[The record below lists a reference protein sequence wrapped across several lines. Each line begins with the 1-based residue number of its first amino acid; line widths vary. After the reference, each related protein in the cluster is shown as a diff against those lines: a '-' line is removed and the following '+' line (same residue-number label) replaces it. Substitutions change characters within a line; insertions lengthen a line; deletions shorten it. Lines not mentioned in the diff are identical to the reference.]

1 MSQGKRPF
9 ARPDGSGQEQGKGF
23 GKDMMVKPREGKF
36 GAQSR
41 NTARSSATLASALA
55 IAAALAWSPAK
66 ALDGK
71 IDIKPL
77 HVGASL
83 YFGQMFNINDSL
95 QDVQNFNSTVT
106 LPYTSLWM
114 LQEASVNERLHFNLG
129 IAGTFWYPFPE
140 DNNAGWTSY
149 RTGGVA
155 IAQANGYYL
164 FGDLQNPFLTVSVGQ
179 QGYKYNPYA
188 KNFGEYLFRS
198 EAYPTTVRT
207 GDWGAIDNAGAGIW
221 GAAAKGRFLG
231 GMLNNDILLTLA
243 NERAPL
249 NDISISDI
257 ATLNFGNVLQ
267 LGGGVSFSRLV
278 QIDPAKSQP
287 KTPQSG
293 WFTWTAQDQARLS
306 AYINA
311 QLAKDPNFLQDN
323 PNFTRKSVDP
333 VTKVETTSVDTALTV
348 GQNYWAFSKRPLV
361 HLLAEKEDPKDALA
375 VANQI
380 SVNDDIDYVSS
391 RTIFLMGR
399 FSIDPKPLIGLEE
412 ILGPQDLVLY
422 GETTVIGL
430 DNYPIYYKNTTERM
444 PIMFGFNLPTFRFLD
459 YLTVEMEY
467 WKNPHMNSDYI
478 PAFFRTLTPKSTDG
492 AQAEVPEIADPDYD
506 KAGGAFAANHTED
519 DLKWTVT
526 AQKSF
531 GVWNLAFQYGKDHF
545 RPLTGAFRPSLTE
558 AATTDNAKY
567 YMIRLMVNL

>member
-1 MSQGKRPF
+1 MPLRHPGRIPGK
-9 ARPDGSGQEQGKGF
+9 ELGKGF
-23 GKDMMVKPREGKF
+23 GKDMIERPCIGITGAKKTAPRSGI
-36 GAQSR
+36 
-41 NTARSSATLASALA
+41 LPV
-55 IAAALAWSPAK
+55 AAALFSLAFAASQVRAESK
-66 ALDGK
+66 VDM
-71 IDIKPL
+71 KPL

-83 YFGQMFNINDSL
+83 YFGQMFNIDDSL
-95 QDVQNFNSTVT
+95 QDVQNFNKTVT

-114 LQEASVNERLHFNLG
+114 IQQATVNDRLHFNLG

-155 IAQANGYYL
+155 IAQAMGYYD
-164 FGDLQNPFLTVSVGQ
+164 FGDLEKPWLTVAVGQ

-221 GAAAKGRFLG
+221 GVAFKQHYLG
-231 GMLNNDILLTLA
+231 GLIDNDLLITLA

-249 NDISISDI
+249 HDISVSDI
-257 ATLNFGNVLQ
+257 ATVKFGKVFQ
-267 LGGGVSFSRLV
+267 IGGGVMASRLL
-278 QIDPAKSQP
+278 QIDPAKSKP

-293 WFTWTAQDQARLS
+293 WFTWTAADQAKLS
-306 AYINA
+306 AY
-311 QLAKDPNFLQDN
+311 LKAKQAADPTFLSTS
-323 PNFTRKSVDP
+323 PSFTRKTVDP
-333 VTKVETTSVDTALTV
+333 VSGAEVVSVDTALTV
-348 GQNYWAFSKRPLV
+348 GQTYWAFSKRPLV
-361 HLLAEKEDPKDALA
+361 QLLAEKEDPKDSLA
-375 VANQI
+375 MANHI
-380 SVNDDIDYVSS
+380 SANGSIDYVSS
-391 RTIFLMGR
+391 RTIFLMGK
-399 FSIDPKPLIGLEE
+399 FSLDFKPLFGLEE
-412 ILGPQDLVLY
+412 AMSPTDLVLY
-422 GETTVIGL
+422 GETSVIGM
-430 DNYPIYYKNTTERM
+430 DNYPIYYKNTKERM
-444 PIMFGFNLPTFRFLD
+444 PIMVGFNLPTFRYLD
-459 YLTVEMEY
+459 YVTFEMEY

-492 AQAEVPEIADPDYD
+492 AQAEVPDIADPVYD
-506 KAGGAFAANHTED
+506 KKGPAYEANHTED
-519 DLKWTVT
+519 DLKWTLT

-558 AATTDNAKY
+558 AATTDDAKY